1 MISEV
6 VDPEVQ
12 SAALF
17 FFFRDKQPSLGE
29 GDIKLLPAFRLVFPF
44 KFVGLLFDAS
54 DAPW

>member
-1 MISEV
+1 M